1 MIGETWIADRTQI
14 DSVERRQG
22 FERVLRHHAAIPEVI
37 LRSPIEAHEG
47 ERQIGNLHAQR
58 LHDPDAFVYYLFAH
72 PVARDHR
79 NGVFA
84 HTSPLFLASSP
95 HKRLQVFMSW

>member
-14 DSVERRQG
+14 DSIERRQG

-37 LRSPIEAHEG
+37 LRPPIEAHEG
-47 ERQIGNLHAQR
+47 ERQVGLLYAHR
-58 LHDPDAFVYYLFAH
+58 LHYANAFVYPLFAH

-84 HTSPLFLASSP
+84 HTSPLVSSFHSP
-95 HKRLQVFMSW
+95 QAA